1 MKRVPLQSK
10 ERERLYDVSVRR
22 INNKA
27 LMKEDENEQ
36 IRFRINGWRSGTDF
50 YGGRDRI
57 LNVFFWKAYL
67 ISFSAVMAALVDG
80 SMIGTDLPWHRVE
93 ASPEASTGISG
104 FFAASDAGMALCG
117 RCAVFYIEI

>member
-10 ERERLYDVSVRR
+10 ERERLYDVRR

-50 YGGRDRI
+50 MEG
-57 LNVFFWKAYL
+57 K
-67 ISFSAVMAALVDG
+67 
-80 SMIGTDLPWHRVE
+80 
-93 ASPEASTGISG
+93 TG
-104 FFAASDAGMALCG
+104 F
-117 RCAVFYIEI
+117 